1 MKINYRLRPLSQD
14 EQEYITMI
22 LFEEIELQAWFAL
35 TFVPMMNEEVF
46 LTLQ

>member
-1 MKINYRLRPLSQD
+1 MKINYRLRQLSQD

-22 LFEEIELQAWFAL
+22 LFEEIELQTWFAL

-46 LTLQ
+46 LPLH